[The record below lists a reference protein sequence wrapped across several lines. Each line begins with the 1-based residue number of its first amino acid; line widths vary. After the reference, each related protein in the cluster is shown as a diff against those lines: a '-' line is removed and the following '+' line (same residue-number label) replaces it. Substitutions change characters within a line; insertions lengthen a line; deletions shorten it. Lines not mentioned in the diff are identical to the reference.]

1 MLHFVWRNMIFEGF
15 FFGGGRGGM
24 IIGSFSS
31 PYITILPKKCYLIKL
46 NISMDNETFLT
57 IWVKI
62 IFDGG
67 GDFL

>member
-1 MLHFVWRNMIFEGF
+1 MEKYDFRRIFFWGGEGS
-15 FFGGGRGGM
+15 M
-24 IIGSFSS
+24 IIGSFSF
-31 PYITILPKKCYLIKL
+31 PYITIVPTKCYLIKL